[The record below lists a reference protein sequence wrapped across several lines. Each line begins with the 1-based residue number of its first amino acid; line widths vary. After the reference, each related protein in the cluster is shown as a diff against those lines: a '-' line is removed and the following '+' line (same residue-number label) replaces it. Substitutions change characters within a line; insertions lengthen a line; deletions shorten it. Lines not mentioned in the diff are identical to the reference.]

1 MTKLAQFSK
10 DNPGWA
16 GKGIPTN
23 KQLLA
28 RLVRESYDAIKKR
41 QFALL
46 IHRFQANLVNWYY
59 FTVAKKQ
66 KNVECACCGWQGPA
80 FISSG
85 TLRGPNYQSRCP
97 ICDSRSRHRGLAKLL
112 PGLMKERLGEVL
124 VFAPEKVLLNVLSNI
139 GMVYKTTDLLSV
151 DVDFPGEDIQSLSFE
166 DNSFEWIMC
175 NHVLEHVP
183 DDLAAMKECFR
194 VLKRGGKAIFTIP
207 GNYKV
212 EETIIFAHPDGNG
225 HYRLYGRVVCND
237 FRRAGFEVLM
247 IDMGANNDK
256 IWGIRPGDIAFI
268 CTKALE

>member
-1 MTKLAQFSK
+1 MTIRTQFSK

-28 RLVRESYDAIKKR
+28 RLIRESLDALKKR
-41 QFALL
+41 QFALFL
-46 IHRFQANLVNWYY
+46 YRFQANLANWYY
-59 FTVAKKQ
+59 FTIVKKQ

-112 PGLMKERLGEVL
+112 PGLMKEGLGEVL
-124 VFAPEKVLLNVLSNI
+124 VFAPEKVLLNVLSII
-139 GMVYKTTDLLSV
+139 GMDYKTTDLFSV
-151 DVDFPGEDIQSLSFE
+151 DVDFPGEDIQCLSFH

-183 DDLAAMKECFR
+183 DDRAGIKECFR
-194 VLKRGGKAIFTIP
+194 VLSPGGTAIFTIP
-207 GNYKV
+207 GNYQ
-212 EETIIFAHPDGNG
+212 EDETVTFPQPDGNG
-225 HYRLYGRVVCND
+225 HYRLYGRAVCKDFND
-237 FRRAGFEVLM
+237 SGFEVEM
-247 IDMGANNDK
+247 VDMGAKHDK
-256 IWGIRPGDIAFI
+256 KWGIRAGDIAFI
-268 CTKALE
+268 CTKVLE